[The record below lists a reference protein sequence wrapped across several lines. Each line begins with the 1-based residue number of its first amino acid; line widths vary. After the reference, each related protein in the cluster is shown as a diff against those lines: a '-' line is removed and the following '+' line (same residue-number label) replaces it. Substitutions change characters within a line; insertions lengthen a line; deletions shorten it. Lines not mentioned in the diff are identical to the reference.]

1 MNVVLCTHEPLSPA
15 VQRCCDAR
23 NRMIERDR
31 NMPEEETPQLPKD
44 VATNPKA
51 LLMYQAETMIFL
63 DALDPN
69 LAYRTVMPE
78 PIGRR
83 NIKNFIACVVH
94 GMAIQA
100 ITPEEGKN
108 LLYAARTA
116 TLAIGRYKDRE
127 TKKPVAAAT
136 HPKAVLT
143 EYERYQLEN
152 EKWRANRTS
161 ASI

>member
-31 NMPEEETPQLPKD
+31 NTPPEETPQIPED
-44 VATNPKA
+44 FDTNPMAKCKF
-51 LLMYQAETMIFL
+51 MTDSMIFL
-63 DALDPN
+63 QALDPN

-94 GMAIQA
+94 GMAIEA

-116 TLAIGRYKDRE
+116 TLAIGKYKDRE
-127 TKKPVAAAT
+127 AKKPAASA
-136 HPKAVLT
+136 HPPKADLT

-152 EKWRANRTS
+152 EKWRANRAS